1 MSMRLW
7 KGKYSLSPVSCIPGN
22 QENIQH
28 PVLSHFDWALPS
40 LNQTIQHGCKFIMWN
55 KQFSTWPKVKATH
68 GIQGC
73 GSVYFFHKKNQSW
86 NFILA
91 NKRMLQHFLMH
102 GFNIGLHLWIIK
114 YNWVQWFFFIKC
126 CLPVY
131 ASSGGMF
138 ISVGPAVECPLS
150 WLNADVFASG
160 FVLMCPRIIAPYFK
174 PVPDACHKP

>member
-40 LNQTIQHGCKFIMWN
+40 LNQTIQHGCKCIMWN

-114 YNWVQWFFFIKC
+114 YNWVQWFFYKMLFACLCFVWWHVYLCWTC
-126 CLPVY
+126 CWV
-131 ASSGGMF
+131 SS
-138 ISVGPAVECPLS
+138 VVTECRCVCVRFCVDVSSDYCALFQACSGCLS
-150 WLNADVFASG
+150 
-160 FVLMCPRIIAPYFK
+160 
-174 PVPDACHKP
+174 